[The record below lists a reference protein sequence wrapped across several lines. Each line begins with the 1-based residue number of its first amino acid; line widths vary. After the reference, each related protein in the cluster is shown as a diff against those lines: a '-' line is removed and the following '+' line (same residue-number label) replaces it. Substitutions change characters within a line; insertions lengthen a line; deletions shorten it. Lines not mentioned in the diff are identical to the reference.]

1 MKAAVRCFFLGGSLL
16 LSSAC
21 TTQLFPSNATQDV
34 KSAEFGVLVAQPDVY
49 RGQVV
54 QLGGRIVG
62 AETVTEGTLIRVQ
75 ELPIHN
81 HPEYGPAETVH
92 PTSEFAVLY
101 PGTIDPAGLWY
112 GNKLIVVAVA
122 QGARTLNV
130 DGVRKSEP
138 YVVAR
143 CMHVWKT
150 GEYGGYG
157 IEDFP
162 HTADGYWP
170 LEHQTYCP
178 T

>member
-1 MKAAVRCFFLGGSLL
+1 MKTAVRYVSLGGLVL
-16 LSSAC
+16 VLSAC
-21 TTQLFPSNATQDV
+21 TLQLFPSSVTQDV
-34 KSAEFGVLVAQPDVY
+34 KPADFGVLVAQPDVY

-62 AETVTEGTLIRVQ
+62 SQAVTEGILIRVQ
-75 ELPIHN
+75 ELPVQN
-81 HPEYGPAETVH
+81 HPEYGPAETIH
-92 PTSEFAVLY
+92 PTSEFAILY
-101 PGTIDPAGLWY
+101 PGTIDPTGLLF

-122 QGARTLNV
+122 QGERTLNI

-138 YVVAR
+138 YVIAK

-162 HTADGYWP
+162 HTTDGYWP
-170 LEHQTYCP
+170 LEHETYCR

>member
-1 MKAAVRCFFLGGSLL
+1 MKAAVGCFSLVGLL
-16 LSSAC
+16 LIFSAC
-21 TTQLFPSNATQDV
+21 STQLFPSSVTQDV
-34 KSAEFGVLVAQPDVY
+34 KPAEFGVLVAQPDVY

-62 AETVTEGTLIRVQ
+62 SEAVTEGTLIRVQ
-75 ELPIHN
+75 ELPVQN
-81 HPEYGPAETVH
+81 HPEYGPTETVQA
-92 PTSEFAVLY
+92 TSEFAILY

-112 GNKLIVVAVA
+112 GNKLIVVAVG
-122 QGARTLNV
+122 QGQRTLSV
-130 DGVRKSEP
+130 DGVPRAEP
-138 YVVAR
+138 YVIAR

-170 LEHQTYCP
+170 LEHETYCR
-178 T
+178 

>member
-1 MKAAVRCFFLGGSLL
+1 MKAAGRCVSLVGFVL
-16 LSSAC
+16 IFSAC
-21 TTQLFPSNATQDV
+21 TTQLFPSSVTQDV
-34 KSAEFGVLVAQPDVY
+34 KPTEFGVLVAQPDVY

-62 AETVTEGTLIRVQ
+62 SEAVTEGTLIRVQ
-75 ELPIHN
+75 ELPVQH
-81 HPEYGPAETVH
+81 HPEYGPAETGR
-92 PTSEFAVLY
+92 PSSEFTILY
-101 PGTIDPAGLWY
+101 PGTIDPAGLWF

-122 QGARTLNV
+122 QGARTLNI

-138 YVVAR
+138 YVVAK

-170 LEHQTYCP
+170 LEHETYCRG
-178 T
+178 